1 MITKMAGLTLDGHSV
16 VEQSARS
23 TAGLIM
29 GFDGSGGIWRVATIK
44 SVGGWQWDTMTEDVD
59 MTFRSQFAG
68 WQGRYLVNLRSPA
81 ELPQELDDFKLQQY
95 RWCKGTAQVALKL
108 MGQLP
113 KAKMPFK
120 KKFFGMIHLISYL
133 TFPLAILLLLLV
145 LPISLWSQ
153 PFLNI
158 FWWAG
163 LASIGPILLFML
175 AKTEH
180 APRLIDRVKVM
191 PTEFLIGVGISLIC
205 ALSVISGGV
214 HRGKGGTF
222 IRTTR
227 VDPRIG
233 RAYDASKRRILDLF
247 ILGEY
252 AMGTYL
258 ILSVFILWPTSGRYL
273 LPWLGGS
280 ALSFYFVATVSLID
294 RIRTRVNQHASH
306 EESASVA

>member
-1 MITKMAGLTLDGHSV
+1 
-16 VEQSARS
+16 
-23 TAGLIM
+23 
-29 GFDGSGGIWRVATIK
+29 
-44 SVGGWQWDTMTEDVD
+44 
-59 MTFRSQFAG
+59 
-68 WQGRYLVNLRSPA
+68 
-81 ELPQELDDFKLQQY
+81 
-95 RWCKGTAQVALKL
+95 

-113 KAKMPFK
+113 KSDMPFK
-120 KKFFGMIHLISYL
+120 KKYFGMIHLLSYL
-133 TFPLAILLLLLV
+133 TFPLGILLLLLV

-153 PFLNI
+153 PFLQI

-180 APRLIDRVKVM
+180 APRLIDRLRVM
-191 PTEFLIGVGISLIC
+191 PSEFLIGVGISLIC

-233 RAYDASKRRILDLF
+233 KAYDKSKRRVLDLF

-252 AMGTYL
+252 TMGTYL
-258 ILSVFILWPTSGRYL
+258 LLSVIHPLADFG
-273 LPWLGGS
+273 
-280 ALSFYFVATVSLID
+280 
-294 RIRTRVNQHASH
+294 
-306 EESASVA
+306 